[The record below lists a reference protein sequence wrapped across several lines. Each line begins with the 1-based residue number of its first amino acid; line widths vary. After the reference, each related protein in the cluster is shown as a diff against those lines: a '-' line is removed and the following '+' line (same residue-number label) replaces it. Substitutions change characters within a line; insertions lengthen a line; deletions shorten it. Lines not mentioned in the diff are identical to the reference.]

1 MTKESVAN
9 MLVVR
14 LEGVT
19 EAAGKLQS
27 ARLIH
32 PSRGRIV
39 VLDGPGLEACVCGD
53 YEVVGTEFR
62 RTIPDVVAE

>member
-27 ARLIH
+27 AGLIH

-39 VLDGPGLEACVCGD
+39 VLDGPGLEARICECD
-53 YEVVGTEFR
+53 
-62 RTIPDVVAE
+62 